1 MILHQD
7 MSGFCNTDQ
16 PLTTDKNSSLLD
28 MLHDKAELI
37 GQKELYSRYRTRL
50 GTPAVNRRSYTEEDL
65 ERFERENDGF
75 PLPPTEEEL
84 REFDSWFF
92 TLCKDKRNSSYKKF
106 LDITLL
112 KAKFYK
118 LQSPAKPKFLERLI
132 TGVGSKLTKSHNK
145 LNGVVISGN
154 TAEDTSSEA
163 IKHEQ
168 AESSS
173 NCLCLLDNT
182 TESCPDSPIYEEIPF
197 YEAPQSN
204 NSPPLSGWNSSLS
217 TPTSPKLSGI
227 VRQRCSEFQKLNKES
242 TSPVKTLKDKTIAES
257 QMSKS
262 MPSSPQNR
270 TKHISQTIE
279 KLTNSFTPVENV
291 KKPPPVK
298 DEYLANPTMAAGYV
312 RAFVEKI
319 NKNKWSAEG
328 ESGSHPLPQSQSC
341 SPSLQKVLANDEI
354 VINKNHKNTNSLP
367 KRYTQR
373 NGIVSLLDTK
383 SDLFNKDSSIN
394 DQEIISLSPEELFDR
409 SWSDSESSEDD
420 YDTKYDQRLEDTIVP
435 QEDEESEKQKN
446 IRYKIVEELL
456 KTERAYVTKL
466 HLVDQVFQFQ
476 VIVEN
481 QVHNFFSSDVI
492 TQMFSNIKSIYQFH
506 HNFMCPQLEERMKNW
521 HSEPRIGDLMKR
533 NAPFL
538 KLYSEYVKNF
548 DNAMNLMNE
557 SAEKCPKFAAIV
569 KEIQQRPDCANL
581 TLQHHM
587 LEPIQRVPRYEL
599 LLKDYL
605 KHLPADSPDRKD
617 TEEALQKV
625 TEAASHSNEAMNKI
639 EKFRKLLEIHQRL
652 GQTVDLI
659 SPTRELVREGR
670 VIKIS
675 ARSGEK
681 QERYIFLFNDLMLVC
696 SEPLLGTYKIR
707 ASMTIDGMQV
717 NQADL
722 PNAFY
727 VQSTEKTI
735 ELLNDG
741 HIDDPNC
748 WFCYIKLT
756 IDDFNNRKQS
766 MRTIEQAQKMYI
778 EEDDDVGKRAPRWI
792 KDDAASMCMLCSNQF
807 TTFRRRH
814 HCRACGYVVCGK
826 CSSRKLPL
834 LYDDNKLNRVCDKC
848 FEMLD
853 AVVTRNNGESP
864 YEKRNILECKA
875 TEPNVQ
881 CGYLHISTDHCKSWC
896 RRFFSVHDNFV
907 MYIFKSNQD
916 GYALST
922 MPLPGYTVTVIDEND
937 PIVDRTHV
945 FKLSQREQQVHYFK
959 AESDQQLQKWVEVLR
974 KVVILELPESY
985 VKEDASLTM
994 DQVDSHK
1001 EKNRRS
1007 SSSRNSS
1014 DN

>member
-1 MILHQD
+1 MC
-7 MSGFCNTDQ
+7 MW
-16 PLTTDKNSSLLD
+16 
-28 MLHDKAELI
+28 A
-37 GQKELYSRYRTRL
+37 
-50 GTPAVNRRSYTEEDL
+50 
-65 ERFERENDGF
+65 
-75 PLPPTEEEL
+75 
-84 REFDSWFF
+84 
-92 TLCKDKRNSSYKKF
+92 
-106 LDITLL
+106 
-112 KAKFYK
+112 
-118 LQSPAKPKFLERLI
+118 PAKPKFLERLI

-145 LNGVVISGN
+145 LNGVVVSGN
-154 TAEDTSSEA
+154 TAEDTSTDT

-168 AESSS
+168 AHSSSS
-173 NCLCLLDNT
+173 NCLCLLDKGT
-182 TESCPDSPIYEEIPF
+182 PESSPDSPIYEEIPF
-197 YEAPQSN
+197 YEPPKSH
-204 NSPPLSGWNSSLS
+204 SPSLSGRNSSRS

-242 TSPVKTLKDKTIAES
+242 TSPVKTLKDKTLAES

-291 KKPPPVK
+291 KKPVPVK

-319 NKNKWSAEG
+319 NKNKWSADE
-328 ESGSHPLPQSQSC
+328 ESNPHSLPQSQSC

-373 NGIVSLLDTK
+373 NGIVSMMDSK
-383 SDLFNKDSSIN
+383 SDIFKSISSDKDSSIC
-394 DQEIISLSPEELFDR
+394 EGIISLSPEELFDR

-420 YDTKYDQRLEDTIVP
+420 YDTKYNQSLENTIVP
-435 QEDEESEKQKN
+435 KEDEESEKQKD

-557 SAEKCPKFAAIV
+557 SAEKCPKFAAII

-605 KHLPADSPDRKD
+605 KHLPTDSPDRKD

-670 VIKIS
+670 VVKIS

-717 NQADL
+717 TQADL

-727 VQSTEKTI
+727 VRSTEKTI

-748 WFCYIKLT
+748 WYCYIKLT
-756 IDDFNNRKQS
+756 IVDFNNRKQS
-766 MRTIEQAQKMYI
+766 MRTIEKAQRMYI
-778 EEDDDVGKRAPRWI
+778 EEDDDVGKRAPRWV
-792 KDDAASMCMLCSNQF
+792 KDDAANTCMLCSNQF

-853 AVVTRNNGESP
+853 AVVTRNNGEP

-875 TEPNVQ
+875 TDPNVHS
-881 CGYLHISTDHCKSWC
+881 GYLHISTDHCKNWC
-896 RRFFSVHDNFV
+896 RRFFSVHDDFV

-916 GYALST
+916 SYALST

-959 AESDQQLQKWVEVLR
+959 ADSDEHLRKWVEILR
-974 KVVILELPESY
+974 KVVVLELPDSY
-985 VKEDASLTM
+985 KKEEPSSKS
-994 DQVDSHK
+994 DQVDSNK
-1001 EKNRRS
+1001 VRSRKNS
-1007 SSSRNSS
+1007 SARNSS
-1014 DN
+1014 DH